1 MAVESQFRRGLLES
15 LDRVLGKKL
24 LAESPVQAK

>member
-1 MAVESQFRRGLLES
+1 MAVESQAQKGLLEL